1 MSGQTHH
8 DEPRNNLGTHV
19 IHHPITPLQNFPTK
33 EKSRRYFFRLA
44 AGNLHKPKRPY
55 IMWVLLGS
63 TCGPAASITPCRFP
77 ACHRWVFAFQGC
89 RNHTGPMLGLQY
101 PLLHLPTCHK
111 IPRRDLYYRNTKP
124 IPRWDVHFRILKT
137 TERTLRLVISPLVT
151 NRGGTDSAVLGYIH
165 FTLALV

>member
-44 AGNLHKPKRPY
+44 AGNLHKSKRPY
-55 IMWVLLGS
+55 IMWVLYRFDLRPRRFYYPMQIPSVSPLGFCVSGVPESYWPYVRSPVSS
-63 TCGPAASITPCRFP
+63 TAPP
-77 ACHRWVFAFQGC
+77 
-89 RNHTGPMLGLQY
+89 N
-101 PLLHLPTCHK
+101 LPQN
-111 IPRRDLYYRNTKP
+111 PRRDLYYRNTRP